1 MKNKYNSLIYKRPM
15 SSDEYINVGI
25 GILFGY
31 LIYSRFINPVVIHGP
46 NSADII
52 NRVYEVDNKK
62 YKLKPYIYPSI
73 VKFK

>member
-1 MKNKYNSLIYKRPM
+1 MMNIDTCISM
-15 SSDEYINVGI
+15 SI

-31 LIYSRFINPVVIHGP
+31 LIFNQFINPVVIHGP

-52 NRVYEVDNKK
+52 NRVYEVDNVK
-62 YKLKPYIYPSI
+62 YRLKPYIYPSI